1 MCPADRVLV
10 HFECWIVYSGL
21 FEVVLNRV
29 TGWSFRTSWGI
40 TKRRV
45 KGEMARFELL
55 LLSAEWGLVGINY
68 L

>member
-29 TGWSFRTSWGI
+29 TGWSFQNVLGYY
-40 TKRRV
+40 K
-45 KGEMARFELL
+45 KAGEGRN
-55 LLSAEWGLVGINY
+55 GQV
-68 L
+68 